1 MKKLSSDW
9 FVEGMLDFE
18 YKKYLLLAYLK
29 HVAREFAEVRLY
41 PTFSDLIHHY
51 KNLTTFQKNKQQL
64 FDQFPGKISE
74 EDFKQLR
81 LAFEPDIIDGPNMKE
96 IEAIVE
102 YAIPQIHLQLKEGK
116 GIYEY
121 IEEQL
126 KIEPVGIT
134 PLYKR
139 EGYLLF
145 RISDKKQVKV
155 YEYQIVFF
163 ENTDGNYHGISFQHV
178 DTLTH
183 SLANTYE
190 AMKLHLIRHYT
201 KLPNPATWLLYAVKP
216 FPEEASLLPIAK
228 RKMLSVIK
236 GG

>member
-29 HVAREFAEVRLY
+29 HVAQEFAEVRLY
-41 PTFSDLIHHY
+41 PAFSDLIHHY
-51 KNLTTFQKNKQQL
+51 QNLTSFQQNKQQL
-64 FDQFPGKISE
+64 FEQFPGKISK

-81 LAFEPDIIDGPNMKE
+81 LAFEPGILDGPDMQE
-96 IEAIVE
+96 IEAIVA
-102 YAIPQIHLQLKEGK
+102 YAIPHIHQQLAEGK
-116 GIYEY
+116 DIYEY

-126 KIEPVGIT
+126 RIEPIGIT
-134 PLYKR
+134 PLYKK

-145 RISDKKQVKV
+145 RLFSKKKVKV
-155 YEYQIVFF
+155 FEYQIVFF
-163 ENTDGNYHGISFQHV
+163 ENTQGNYHGISFKYL
-178 DTLTH
+178 DTFYH

-201 KLPNPATWLLYAVKP
+201 KLPNPATWLLSTDKP
-216 FPEEASLLPIAK
+216 FPEEASLLPVAK
-228 RKMLSVIK
+228 RKMLSILK
-236 GG
+236 KP